1 MRVWDSDDFCLTEAA
16 SILELVNA
24 INELQFDLTGYVK
37 FFNFPSEI
45 SSYFNLYIQ
54 LFTLK

>member
-1 MRVWDSDDFCLTEAA
+1 MMRVWDSDDFCLTEAA

-45 SSYFNLYIQ
+45 SSYFNLYI
-54 LFTLK
+54 